1 MRSIEAAVKPLVS
14 VAALVL
20 ATGATAAMACGVCVE
35 DKIAAAYDHVLIT
48 RSIANKHAVVFYA
61 LDGPLAGGEAQVRAL
76 RRAAEGARGA
86 DPGSARVSLES
97 GSLSVAF
104 DPQRAPYA
112 AFEKSL
118 ERNLAG
124 SGVSLL
130 LLRVMD
136 RPVESKKAARPSQ

>member
-1 MRSIEAAVKPLVS
+1 MKPLVP

-20 ATGATAAMACGVCVE
+20 AVGATAAVACGVCVE
-35 DKIAAAYDHVLIT
+35 DKIAAAYDHVLVT

-97 GSLSVAF
+97 ASLSVAF
-104 DPQRAPYA
+104 DPQRASYA
-112 AFEKSL
+112 AFERSL
-118 ERNLAG
+118 ERNLAR
-124 SGVSLL
+124 SSVSLL

-136 RPVESKKAARPSQ
+136 RPADPKKVARP